1 MILAAPV
8 DGIQFNNRVSV
19 SEITQCL
26 DKKLK
31 ELALIAVQGAALSS
45 QRQQKESVD
54 SIEDRLRNAN
64 ALCKTKTASIAMHV
78 SKEWLFLF
86 YRQLDSL
93 MDPENWEDDDTP
105 ITDESFATLLR
116 MLLYVKPEK
125 RPGLG
130 ATSTGNIIATWTKD
144 KERLTIECL
153 PSDKVRW
160 VLSVYINNERE
171 SAAGVT
177 SLKRLLDVL
186 SPYVLQHW
194 FESDY

>member
-186 SPYVLQHW
+186 SPYVPQHW
-194 FESDY
+194 FENDY

>member
-8 DGIQFNNRVSV
+8 DSIQFNDRVSV

-26 DKKLK
+26 DKRIKR
-31 ELALIAVQGAALSS
+31 ALIAVQGAALSS

-54 SIEDRLRNAN
+54 SIEDKLRNAN

-86 YRQLDSL
+86 YRQLDNL

-116 MLLYVKPEK
+116 MLLYVKPKK

-130 ATSTGNIIATWTKD
+130 ATSTGNIIATWTRD

-186 SPYVLQHW
+186 SPYVPQHW
-194 FESDY
+194 FENDY